1 LNAGGDGI
9 HTGMLAAHEH
19 GVAPGA
25 TECADEQ
32 IDRLIAAAP
41 ARTDSG
47 AAPYNA
53 ASRSMSAR
61 GCGSG

>member
-9 HTGMLAAHEH
+9 HTECWRAHEH

-41 ARTDSG
+41 GENRLR